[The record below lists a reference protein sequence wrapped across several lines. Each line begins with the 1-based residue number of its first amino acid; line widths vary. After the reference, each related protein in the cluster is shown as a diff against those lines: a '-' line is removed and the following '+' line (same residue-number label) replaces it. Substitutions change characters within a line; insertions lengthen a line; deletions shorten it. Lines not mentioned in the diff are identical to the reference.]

1 MEWFEGT
8 KQQWYLFRNGIN
20 KNFDTKKTNINI
32 VYSYIHVVHSTH
44 SVLAQR
50 CCIQSISILTSQQE
64 NSKKDRE
71 PSTIGPRQQPHK
83 LSHRTES
90 VRIHTY

>member
-32 VYSYIHVVHSTH
+32 VYSYIHVVHSTQCSCTTLLH
-44 SVLAQR
+44 SIDIDSLLVTMGGKWIVQER
-50 CCIQSISILTSQQE
+50 IWENKGECQE
-64 NSKKDRE
+64 NWKS
-71 PSTIGPRQQPHK
+71 
-83 LSHRTES
+83 
-90 VRIHTY
+90 